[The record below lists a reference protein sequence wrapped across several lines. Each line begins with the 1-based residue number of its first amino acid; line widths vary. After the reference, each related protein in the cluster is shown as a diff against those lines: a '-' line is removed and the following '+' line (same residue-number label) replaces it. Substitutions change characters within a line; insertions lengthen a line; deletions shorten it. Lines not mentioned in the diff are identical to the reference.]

1 MKTNREAEIQ
11 AEFER
16 WVAAGGDIQF
26 VRDDEPRDDAD
37 LVIAGPDGQ
46 EVAIRDGWRMP
57 GRVRQMATCAA
68 VARMAG
74 PGGNIEGG
82 LHLLAVCGLADDS
95 GRLSYEPFE
104 MVEFLR
110 SREWVACTRAFVALC
125 KHLGAEWGDNV
136 LASGLRKLYEAAA

>member
-11 AEFER
+11 RQFES
-16 WVAAGGDIQF
+16 WAAAGGDIQF

-37 LVIAGPDGQ
+37 LVITGPDGR

-68 VARMAG
+68 VARM
-74 PGGNIEGG
+74 GGIEGG

-95 GRLSYEPFE
+95 GRFSYEPIE

-110 SREWVACTRAFVALC
+110 SREWVACTRAFVDLC
-125 KHLGAEWGDNV
+125 KHLGAEWGNDP
-136 LASGLRKLYEAAA
+136 LATGLRNLYEGRAA